1 MSRFTP
7 ARRRSILAWT
17 GAALAW
23 GTAVT
28 TGRLEPIRAS
38 VEPSTPPSPVVE
50 ESAPVV
56 ATAVPKPPQRGLVIL
71 RYTPSE
77 SEAPEVQTVYV
88 RHTVAGSSG
97 PTASAP
103 SAAPTKQAPPAPK
116 SSGS

>member
-1 MSRFTP
+1 VSRFTP

-17 GAALAW
+17 AAALAW

-38 VEPSTPPSPVVE
+38 AEGSTPTSPAVE
-50 ESAPVV
+50 EPAPVV
-56 ATAVPKPPQRGLVIL
+56 ATAVPNPPQKGLVIL

-77 SEAPEVQTVYV
+77 RQAPEVQTVYV
-88 RHTVAGSSG
+88 KRTVAGSSG
-97 PTASAP
+97 VAASAP
-103 SAAPTKQAPPAPK
+103 PAAKKQTSPAPK

>member
-1 MSRFTP
+1 MSRFAP

-28 TGRLEPIRAS
+28 TGRLEPIRAAG
-38 VEPSTPPSPVVE
+38 EPSTPTSSTVVVP
-50 ESAPVV
+50 APVI
-56 ATAVPKPPQRGLVIL
+56 ATEVPNPPQKGLVIL

-77 SEAPEVQTVYV
+77 SQAPEVQTVYV
-88 RHTVAGSSG
+88 RRTVTGSA
-97 PTASAP
+97 ASAGP
-103 SAAPTKQAPPAPK
+103 AAPAKQAPPAPK